1 LTKLTLPS
9 VGGQGKRLHSRELIA
24 KNPEEVGM
32 KIQKTISEKVFAA
45 NRWNAQKS
53 TGAKTATGKK
63 NSRGNALKN
72 GLFASELYVAEGEE
86 QELQTLR
93 REIGSELVPETAL
106 QKLAVDEIV
115 ACSWKM
121 KLAAHLETRHLRAH
135 LGEIAKQDGQN
146 EVSGEEAL
154 MSGWYRSSRLNLR
167 AGIRFLARLRD
178 DVGTHGRIREFF
190 TEELVRGFG
199 TDFYDLLNSW
209 LPVNVDVIGFTDQ
222 MLHHRDN
229 YKIPLPDE
237 IPRVVVDIR
246 AHLQMVIKLIEQ
258 QARHLE
264 DLDQTFE
271 HRSATSRAGPTDFAP
286 RYFSSASR
294 DLHRAIDWFVHLKHQ
309 RM

>member
-1 LTKLTLPS
+1 
-9 VGGQGKRLHSRELIA
+9 
-24 KNPEEVGM
+24 M
-32 KIQKTISEKVFAA
+32 KINKTVSDKVVSA
-45 NRWNAQKS
+45 NRANAQKS
-53 TGAKTATGKK
+53 SGAKTVTGKK
-63 NSRGNALKN
+63 NSRGNALRN
-72 GLFASELYVAEGEE
+72 GLFASELYVAEGEQ
-86 QELQTLR
+86 QEFQTLR

-106 QKLAVDEIV
+106 QRLAVDEIV

-135 LGEIAKQDGQN
+135 LAEIPKQEGQL

-154 MSGWYRSSRLNLR
+154 ISGWCRSSRMNLR

-178 DVGTHGRIREFF
+178 DVRTHGRVREFF
-190 TEELVRGFG
+190 KDELVSGFG
-199 TDFYDLLNSW
+199 TDFYDLLNTW

-222 MLHHRDN
+222 MLHHQDT

-237 IPRVVVDIR
+237 IPKVVVDIR
-246 AHLQMVIKLIEQ
+246 AHLQMVMKLIDQ

-264 DLDQTFE
+264 DLDENFE
-271 HRSATSRAGPTDFAP
+271 HRNALSRPGLTDFAP

-294 DLHRAIDWFVHLKHQ
+294 DLHRAIDWFAHLKHQ